1 MLLGGGLLQAGNA
14 RLLEGIEAGLREI
27 GPGIMA
33 RANASPPIVG
43 AALLALDEL
52 GSSAEAKERL
62 RREIVEAVGR
72 LGGCRASAPRTHVRE
87 GM

>member
-1 MLLGGGLLQAGNA
+1 VRSRVRLELTSEPVEVLPGGGLLQAGNA

-72 LGGCRASAPRTHVRE
+72 L
-87 GM
+87 